1 MAAKMR
7 LLVPI
12 AKIQMKIDPYY
23 EWQKCRT
30 VTLVSCCLAIPR
42 DHWSCCMLGLL
53 AGSKGFQ
60 CQPQYYSS
68 AAEMS
73 RRNVNRA
80 QTAHQ
85 PGVHGGHHELTGP
98 HWGYSIS
105 RSFQRCVGGQ
115 ETGGVAAADV
125 RDNAQEFHKCC
136 YAAAE
141 ERRQLRRARRYRR
154 RHPARPTSRR
164 Q

>member
-1 MAAKMR
+1 MQTSDDAPRGYMHHIWFVASI
-7 LLVPI
+7 L
-12 AKIQMKIDPYY
+12 
-23 EWQKCRT
+23 C
-30 VTLVSCCLAIPR
+30 SCVAIPR

-53 AGSKGFQ
+53 SGSKGFQ

-68 AAEMS
+68 SGQMS

-80 QTAHQ
+80 QTDRQ
-85 PGVHGGHHELTGP
+85 PGVHGGHRQLAGP
-98 HWGYSIS
+98 RWAYSIS

-115 ETGGVAAADV
+115 ETRGVPASTRDRDV
-125 RDNAQEFHKCC
+125 AQEFHNCC

-141 ERRQLRRARRYRR
+141 ERRQLRRTRRYRR
-154 RHPARPTSRR
+154 RHATSRR